1 MLRNMFLSNKYHL
14 SEIINPSKK
23 NFSIL
28 IENKY
33 PDKIN
38 KSINYSYTRSFTS
51 IISLNYNTN
60 KTKSKSIFK
69 LSYQPFSVVEKIK
82 LQEKI
87 RLVDISE
94 VLENSSEFAFEQLQF
109 YLNKENFKSFIE
121 DFQNYSQKGITLD
134 IDKLNVLMGLSYMK
148 NFKIIEL
155 IQEYIFEKN
164 IRLDSLGYNY
174 VILATLKN
182 VGFEKAYNLFI
193 EASIFGV
200 QQNLNVVVSL
210 LSEIDTSD
218 VSDKNHCI
226 NFILHH
232 LQKFYSEDVLK

>member
-1 MLRNMFLSNKYHL
+1 MLRLQIR
-14 SEIINPSKK
+14 EILNPSKK
-23 NFSIL
+23 NISNFLKNNNLNI
-28 IENKY
+28 
-33 PDKIN
+33 IN
-38 KSINYSYTRSFTS
+38 KNLCYSYNRSFS
-51 IISLNYNTN
+51 SMIISNFNTTNN
-60 KTKSKSIFK
+60 KTTKSTSFFK
-69 LSYQPFSVVEKIK
+69 FSNLPFSVVENIK
-82 LQEKI
+82 LQDKI

-94 VLENSSEFAFEQLQF
+94 VIENSTEFAFEQLQF

-121 DFQNYSQKGITLD
+121 DFHNYSQKGIVLD
-134 IDKLNVLMGLSYMK
+134 IDKLNVLMGLSYTK

-182 VGFEKAYNLFI
+182 IGFEKAYNLFI

-210 LSEIDTSD
+210 LSEIDNGE
-218 VSDKNHCI
+218 VSDKNQCI

-232 LQKFYSEDVLK
+232 LQKFYSEEVLK